1 MRALAPRT
9 VLLALVA
16 ACNKST
22 EAPPPPL
29 PGQIAF
35 VSDRG
40 RFGQIDIFVMT
51 ANGGAMMDL
60 TDVLSK
66 DEWPAWSKDGSK
78 LAFQSDRSAN
88 AMVALDIFVSD
99 ADGMNVVQLTSDTA
113 QDGEPSWSPDGTQI
127 AFVSNRDSL
136 FHIYVMNAADGSG
149 VTRLTSGLQ
158 TDAQPVWSPDGSKI
172 AFATNRDVNDEIY
185 VMDADGS
192 SPVNLTKNG
201 AYDDAPAWSPEA
213 SPSTAASTSGSPGR
227 TGRRH
232 GRSRAATSST
242 TFRAGVPDPRQGSL
256 GPERV
261 QMTIVPQTLSLPRNC
276 CGVSLSERYTSIPT
290 MPTAAMSGLVELL
303 AGKPST
309 T

>member
-1 MRALAPRT
+1 MRALAPWT

-201 AYDDAPAWSPEA
+201 AYDDAPAWSPDGTKIAFMSSRTGGAVQIFVMNADGTNVARPPHLGHQGGRVAGMADHERQRHRRLSALA
-213 SPSTAASTSGSPGR
+213 SLTRVRDRSDPSGSR
-227 TGRRH
+227 
-232 GRSRAATSST
+232 
-242 TFRAGVPDPRQGSL
+242 
-256 GPERV
+256 
-261 QMTIVPQTLSLPRNC
+261 
-276 CGVSLSERYTSIPT
+276 
-290 MPTAAMSGLVELL
+290 
-303 AGKPST
+303 
-309 T
+309 